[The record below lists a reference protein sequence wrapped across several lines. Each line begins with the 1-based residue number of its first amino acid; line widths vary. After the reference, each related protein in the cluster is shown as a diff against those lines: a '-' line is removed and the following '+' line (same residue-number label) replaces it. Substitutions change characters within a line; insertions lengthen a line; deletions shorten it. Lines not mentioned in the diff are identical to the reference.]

1 VTTTAKRR
9 VRTGLKGNST
19 ATSAEILKDEAV
31 AHLRQDRE
39 ELLLEWL
46 QSDRV
51 DGVLWMGATTAEQE
65 AESARIYDTCIECLD
80 TLSYEGA
87 EEFAQQMARRA
98 VRGTIT
104 SERLLGGMLALRDVY
119 WHSLLRQYFEEPKRL
134 DEVLK
139 LFESVINRVLVIVAE
154 AFSRERERVIK
165 AQQGSIQELSTPVL
179 RLRNGL
185 LLLPII
191 GMIDSDRARQ
201 VTEQLL
207 NAIRDFRARV
217 VVMDITGVAAVDSKV
232 ANHLIQ
238 TIDAARLLGTT
249 VVITG
254 VSPNIA
260 QTIVTI
266 GVDLSRIET
275 VGDLQGGLDRADRLL
290 GYRVILEE
298 KAVTQ
303 AAPTTVV

>member
-1 VTTTAKRR
+1 M
-9 VRTGLKGNST
+9 
-19 ATSAEILKDEAV
+19 V
-31 AHLRQDRE
+31 AYLCQDRE

-46 QSDRV
+46 QMVEV
-51 DGVLWMGATTAEQE
+51 DGGLWIGATAAEQE
-65 AESARIYDTCIECLD
+65 ATAGKIYDICVECLD
-80 TLSYEGA
+80 TLSYKDA
-87 EEFAQQMARRA
+87 EEFAQQVARRA

-104 SERLLGGMLALRDVY
+104 SERMLSGMLALRDVY
-119 WHSLLRQYFEEPKRL
+119 WHCLLRHYFEEPKRL

-139 LFESVINRVLVIVAE
+139 LLESVMNRVLVILAM
-154 AFSRERERVIK
+154 AFSIERERVIN
-165 AQQGSIQELSTPVL
+165 AQQGSIKELSTPVL

-201 VTEQLL
+201 VTEQML

-238 TIDAARLLGTT
+238 TVDAARLLGTT

-275 VGDLQGGLDRADRLL
+275 VGDLQGGLDLADRLL
-290 GYRVILEE
+290 GYRVIIEE
-298 KAVTQ
+298 KAATQ
-303 AAPTTVV
+303 AAPMTVA